1 MKTGREY
8 KTLRVGK
15 KFLIA
20 MLVCMLAVVAVA
32 GTTVMVNNQTKKKA
46 EIDLNET
53 KDMQANEK
61 VEKNTEKPT
70 KEGAAEKTTTAQT
83 ASNEKNGTGGNSSA
97 SQDIVNSKP
106 AGVTPGVEALAF
118 GEDYNLYW
126 PVDGP
131 VILEFNM
138 EHTIYFPTLNQ
149 YQCNPALILQSEEGK
164 DVAAAADGIVTEIG
178 SNEEIGSYVVM
189 ALGNDYFATYGQ
201 LQEISVAKGDSV
213 KAGDVI
219 AKTAK
224 PTKYYTV
231 EGDNLYFELTK
242 DGKPVDPL
250 DYVDYE

>member
-8 KTLRVGK
+8 KKLRVGK

-32 GTTVMVNNQTKKKA
+32 GTTVMVNNQAKKKA

-53 KDMQANEK
+53 NDMQANEQ
-61 VEKNTEKPT
+61 VEKKTEKQT
-70 KEGAAEKTTTAQT
+70 KEEATGNTAASQA
-83 ASNEKNGTGGNSSA
+83 ASENKNGTGGNSSVA
-97 SQDIVNSKP
+97 QDTVNSEP
-106 AGVTPGVEALAF
+106 AGVTQGVEALAF
-118 GEDYNLYW
+118 GEDHNLYW

-138 EHTIYFPTLNQ
+138 EHTIYFPTLDQ
-149 YQCNPALILQSEEGK
+149 YQCNPALILQNEAGN
-164 DVAAAADGIVTEIG
+164 DVKAAADGIVTEIG
-178 SNEEIGSYVVM
+178 SNEEIGNYIVM
-189 ALGNDYFATYGQ
+189 ALGSDYYATYGQ
-201 LQEISVAKGDSV
+201 LQDIQVAEGDSV
-213 KAGDVI
+213 DAGEVI
-219 AKTAK
+219 AKTAE

-242 DGKPVDPL
+242 EGTPVDPL